1 MHGYIK
7 KLKTEAL
14 KFLLSEYFFL
24 KHIDIL
30 SQDPFLSWTKSL
42 LEDLQIFSAFIRM

>member
-7 KLKTEAL
+7 KLQTEAL

-24 KHIDIL
+24 NIL